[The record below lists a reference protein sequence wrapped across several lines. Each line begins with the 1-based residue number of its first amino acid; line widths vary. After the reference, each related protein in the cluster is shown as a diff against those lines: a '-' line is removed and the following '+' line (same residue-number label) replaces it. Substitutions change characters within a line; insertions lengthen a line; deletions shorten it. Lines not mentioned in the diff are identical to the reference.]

1 MNDRKD
7 LMDRNDIAAAV
18 RLQVGDIMNRPTEFP
33 SSDLLADHGL
43 DSLTSIQLT
52 LALEDEFQVAFADD
66 EISLEHF
73 ESIDSIVNLLDKKL
87 QG

>member
-1 MNDRKD
+1 
-7 LMDRNDIAAAV
+7 MDRNDIATMV
-18 RLQVGDIMNRPTEFP
+18 RHQVGDILNRPADFA

-52 LALEDEFQVAFADD
+52 LALEDEFQLAFADD

-73 ESIDSIVNLLDKKL
+73 ETIDSIVNLLDKKL
-87 QG
+87 QA